1 MRMPDVGVMT
11 TLSNFTIPGDTAPS
25 SHYWEEDIVTPEITM
40 ENGIIRVP
48 SGFGIRY
55 SVDEEKLRKVLVRS
69 ETIRT
74 GESAHPIP
82 S

>member
-1 MRMPDVGVMT
+1 M
-11 TLSNFTIPGDTAPS
+11 
-25 SHYWEEDIVTPEITM
+25 TPEITM

-48 SGFGIRY
+48 SGFGIGY
-55 SVDEEKLRKVLVRS
+55 EIDEEKLRKVLVRS